1 MKRPPFGRG
10 PSNRQRMHRK
20 STRKRE
26 ENEKRMPQRMQNQ
39 GKMLQFSGKRPWRPR
54 AQKYASHAGFT
65 ATFKKTRSHA
75 RRGAQKKIASGPHG
89 SHIFAENDL
98 KPDCGC
104 EFHGRGQK
112 SLQDPSI
119 SRHSLE
125 NTTILEENA
134 HSAPQGQKHYRSR
147 PKTTKMQR
155 RPQKSRKNTRI
166 VQKTTHSPPK

>member
-1 MKRPPFGRG
+1 MFG
-10 PSNRQRMHRK
+10 
-20 STRKRE
+20 E
-26 ENEKRMPQRMQNQ
+26 
-39 GKMLQFSGKRPWRPR
+39 
-54 AQKYASHAGFT
+54 
-65 ATFKKTRSHA
+65 KTRSHA

-98 KPDCGC
+98 KLDCGC

-134 HSAPQGQKHYRSR
+134 HSAPPGPKTLQKPTENNENAEGTPKKYQKH
-147 PKTTKMQR
+147 
-155 RPQKSRKNTRI
+155 
-166 VQKTTHSPPK
+166 